1 MSTSKSET
9 TEGNKLREVPRNA
22 HQRTATF
29 VLGTESNFVQKG
41 EYQYVMIQATN
52 TKGLSESS
60 ETQMQIIRKRYQ

>member
-9 TEGNKLREVPRNA
+9 TEGQKLEKDPSDA

-29 VLGTESNFVQKG
+29 VLESESNFVQK
-41 EYQYVMIQATN
+41 EHQYVMIQANN

-60 ETQMQIIRKRYQ
+60 DSQMQIIRNHYQ